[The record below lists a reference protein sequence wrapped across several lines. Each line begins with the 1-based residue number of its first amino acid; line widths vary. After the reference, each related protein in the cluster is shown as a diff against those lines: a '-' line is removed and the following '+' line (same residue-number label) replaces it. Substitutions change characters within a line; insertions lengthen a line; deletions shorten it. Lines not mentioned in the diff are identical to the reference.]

1 MTNTDYRQIAKQ
13 VRAYAQART
22 GRAWLEVIFT
32 VVPFIVIFAAAA
44 ALWHSFPVISVLL
57 TVPAAFF
64 MVRIFLVQHDLGH
77 GSFFRNKTLNKWVGK
92 ALGATT
98 GIPYS
103 YWKRTH
109 AMHHASTG
117 NLDKRGAGDVT
128 TWTVEEYRNAGFW
141 SRLGYRFYRHPLVII
156 VLGPAF
162 LLLKM
167 RVPFGHPTPFKE
179 NWRSILSN
187 NVVLA
192 AIVILLGTFLGF
204 GFVAA
209 VYCLT
214 LYLAMMIGIWLFYVQ
229 HQFEDVYWA
238 PQDTWNYHKAA
249 IEGSSQLA
257 MPGFMNWLTANI
269 GLHHIHHLDSKVP
282 FYRLKEVVRGI
293 PDLEGVNKISWL
305 RTPKLLT
312 LTLYD
317 EACQRM
323 VTFREARR
331 QSAHTK
337 ASNE

>member
-1 MTNTDYRQIAKQ
+1 MSSSDYRHIAKQ
-13 VRAYAQART
+13 VRAYAKAKT
-22 GRAWLEVIFT
+22 GRAWLEVLFT
-32 VVPFIVIFAAAA
+32 VLPFIALFATAAW
-44 ALWHSFPVISVLL
+44 LWGRWPWLSVLL
-57 TVPAAFF
+57 TIPTAFF
-64 MVRIFLVQHDLGH
+64 MVRIFLLQHDLGH
-77 GSFFRNKTLNKWVGK
+77 GSFFNNKTLNKWMGK
-92 ALGATT
+92 VLGATT

-109 AMHHASTG
+109 AMHHATTG

-128 TWTVEEYRNAGFW
+128 TWTVEEYNNAGFW
-141 SRLGYRFYRHPLVII
+141 ARLGYRFYRHPLVIMG
-156 VLGPAF
+156 LGPAF

-167 RVPFGHPTPFKE
+167 RIPFFHPTPFKE
-179 NWRSILSN
+179 NWRSIISN
-187 NVVLA
+187 NVVLL
-192 AIVILLGTFLGF
+192 AIVVLLGTFVGF

-238 PQDTWNYHKAA
+238 PQDTWNYHTAA

-269 GLHHIHHLDSKVP
+269 GLHHIHHLDSRVP
-282 FYRLKEVVRGI
+282 FYRLKEVVKSI

-305 RTPKLLT
+305 RTPHLLT

-317 EACQRM
+317 EARQRM
-323 VTFREARR
+323 VTFRDARR
-331 QSAHTK
+331 T
-337 ASNE
+337 